1 MSISL
6 LIQLGGRSVGDKAS
20 VIYHGEGN
28 AQYRA
33 MLIRAPSLK
42 Q

>member
-6 LIQLGGRSVGDKAS
+6 LIQLGGGSLGDKAS
-20 VIYHGEGN
+20 VIYHDEGN

-33 MLIRAPSLK
+33 MLIRVPSLK